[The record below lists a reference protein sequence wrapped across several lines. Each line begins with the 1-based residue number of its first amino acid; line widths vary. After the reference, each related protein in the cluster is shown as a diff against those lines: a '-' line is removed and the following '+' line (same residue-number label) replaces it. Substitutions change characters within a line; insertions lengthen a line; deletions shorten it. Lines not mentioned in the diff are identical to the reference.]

1 MDYKAKI
8 ICLKDNAHSVQ
19 MASECVAQGYR
30 NGVAIQYFNA
40 VNGNDFNIACAK
52 YGIQSISKVKKG
64 RLGVLGCF
72 LSHYGLWKE
81 CVEEN
86 IPYLI
91 LEHDGYFIR
100 PLPKDILTKFKHV
113 CKLEPFDPYSGSY
126 NHAVEQSMKE
136 DIVVGPYH
144 NIHAKGK
151 RTLNYV
157 GNYFRGAWS
166 YIIKP
171 EAAQK
176 LLDFVAEHGYV
187 VAADQ
192 QIGSKLLELSSTNVP
207 VARLHPFY
215 SIGININSESLT
227 QHLGAKSEQE
237 K

>member
-8 ICLKDNAHSVQ
+8 ICLQDNAHSVQ
-19 MASECVAQGYR
+19 MAAECVAQANKFGIK
-30 NGVAIQYFNA
+30 VQQFNA
-40 VNGNDFNIACAK
+40 VNGNDYNIACAK
-52 YGIQSISKVKKG
+52 YGITSISKVKKG

-81 CVEEN
+81 CVESN
-86 IPYLI
+86 TPYLI

-100 PLPKDILTKFKHV
+100 PLPEDILTKFKHV
-113 CKLEPFDPYSGSY
+113 CKLDQYDPYSGAY
-126 NHAVEQSMKE
+126 NNAVEQSMKE

-151 RTLNYV
+151 RTLKYV

-227 QHLGAKSEQE
+227 QHLGAKSEQ
-237 K
+237 KK